1 MRALQAK
8 SDGGESIYRMLR
20 KRVSVERAGRTQF
33 GWRMP
38 KGARIKLRRVEAR
51 VDQLRVA

>member
-1 MRALQAK
+1 MLALQAK

-20 KRVSVERAGRTQF
+20 ERVSVERAGRTQF

-38 KGARIKLRRVEAR
+38 KGARKNCGELRRMSIN
-51 VDQLRVA
+51 